1 MSRQRAQRRAVREAE
16 VAAAR
21 EARERALARRAR
33 RQAVARRM
41 LPDQLARPGRAAP
54 RRLFRRGRVGQAYL
68 RRSAG
73 QRAVIVGVAAVLVL
87 LVWTSFDG
95 LATRIALTLALV
107 IATPALVVL
116 AFGRRHDRR

>member
-1 MSRQRAQRRAVREAE
+1 VSKARAQRRAAREAQV
-16 VAAAR
+16 VAARA
-21 EARERALARRAR
+21 ARERALTRQARRRAIVR
-33 RQAVARRM
+33 RIV
-41 LPDQLARPGRAAP
+41 PDRLTRRPGR
-54 RRLFRRGRVGQAYL
+54 VGHLYL

-87 LVWTSFDG
+87 LVWTSFDS

-107 IATPALVVL
+107 VATPALVVV